1 MFFVIVYALISLYVN
16 LISLGKLGYNSTHLL
31 CNCSGAMKERGWM
44 SQLAVEL
51 RKKNIHENV
60 EIW

>member
-1 MFFVIVYALISLYVN
+1 
-16 LISLGKLGYNSTHLL
+16 
-31 CNCSGAMKERGWM
+31 M